1 MKKEIKKN
9 TTRVKH
15 LHEIEEKLQKE
26 WQEEKIFE
34 AKALENWK
42 EKYINE

>member
-26 WQEEKIFE
+26 WQDEKFL
-34 AKALENWK
+34 KQKL
-42 EKYINE
+42 